1 MLFNINDSIVILE
14 RTPMVLETLLTGL
27 NEKWTSNNE
36 GGDTWS
42 PFDVLGHLIHG
53 EKTDWIPRMMIVLD
67 EKDNKKFTP
76 FDRFAQF
83 KESKGKTLGD
93 LLEEFKM
100 LRCKNLAILKEIKI
114 TEEMLNLKG
123 IHPEFGEVTLQ
134 QLLATWVVHDLGHL
148 CQTTRVMAKQYK
160 QEIGPWT
167 KYFSIFNKG

>member
-27 NEKWTSNNE
+27 NEKWITNNE

-53 EKTDWIPRMMIVLD
+53 EKTDWIPRMMIILD

-100 LRCKNLAILKEIKI
+100 LRRKNLAILKEIKI